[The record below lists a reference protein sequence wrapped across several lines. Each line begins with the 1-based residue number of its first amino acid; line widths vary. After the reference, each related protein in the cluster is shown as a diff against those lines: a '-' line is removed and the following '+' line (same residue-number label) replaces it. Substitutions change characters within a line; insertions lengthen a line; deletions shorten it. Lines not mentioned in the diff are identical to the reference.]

1 MWQHSTPWSYSAYHS
16 LHFDIWNTF
25 LYTVFIGTQCTYCV
39 CMCMYMQH
47 SCVYVKRSGQFNH
60 CSAQQHLN
68 AISSNHTP
76 VCYHLSLIVVLPFWF
91 SAVLFVV
98 TCTEATCIVCC
109 VKHASV
115 LICGSL
121 SVCLYKTINYYI
133 IGIWCNIV
141 EIYVSWWNLE
151 VIRFSWDLTLTFGH
165 ENLLSSA
172 TNIDSPCSKCWH
184 WVGQTERQS
193 AVCADVTLGLISVVL
208 VSASRE
214 KLAVFGDLYTRCARL
229 AIECWWVE
237 VVFDCSSGWLYFL
250 KAHATTRSFRLLS
263 TRVTAM
269 HRYKVTNYTCHTC
282 HWLLILTFTH
292 WPRSTSCQ
300 LCDTACWP
308 WPSPIDL
315 DPRRVNSVTQLV
327 DLDLHP
333 LT

>member
-1 MWQHSTPWSYSAYHS
+1 M
-16 LHFDIWNTF
+16 
-25 LYTVFIGTQCTYCV
+25 
-39 CMCMYMQH
+39 
-47 SCVYVKRSGQFNH
+47 
-60 CSAQQHLN
+60 
-68 AISSNHTP
+68 
-76 VCYHLSLIVVLPFWF
+76 LSHIVVLPFWF

-109 VKHASV
+109 VKLASV

-172 TNIDSPCSKCWH
+172 TNIDSPCSKCCDIES
-184 WVGQTERQS
+184 VRQRDNLQ
-193 AVCADVTLGLISVVL
+193 VCADVRLGVISVVL

-214 KLAVFGDLYTRCARL
+214 KLTVFGDLYIWCARL

-250 KAHATTRSFRLLS
+250 KAHATTRSFRLLL

-282 HWLLILTFTH
+282 HWLFTLTFTH

-300 LCDTACWP
+300 LCDSLLTLTFTHWP
-308 WPSPIDL
+308 RSTSCQLCDSLLTLTFTHWPRSTSCQL
-315 DPRRVNSVTQLV
+315 WHSLFTLTFTHWPRSTSCQLWHS
-327 DLDLHP
+327 L
-333 LT
+333 